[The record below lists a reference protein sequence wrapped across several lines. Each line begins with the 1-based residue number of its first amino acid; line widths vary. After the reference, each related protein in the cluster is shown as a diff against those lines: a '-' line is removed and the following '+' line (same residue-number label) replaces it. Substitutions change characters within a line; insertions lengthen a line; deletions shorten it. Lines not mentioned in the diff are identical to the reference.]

1 MNRKD
6 IYKARYLALFRRH
19 LRPAVVL
26 VADGEEV
33 LCPID
38 RKAIGE
44 LSKIE
49 EIKYLAIKSRRK
61 AGGRTVIVRKYNKM
75 SQAEIKRELSRLILA
90 YDPPIGPPG
99 TRAGKAKKL
108 KNEYSKAV
116 ELAKTKVKVK
126 GLV

>member
-6 IYKARYLALFRRH
+6 IYKAHYLALFRRH

-26 VADGEEV
+26 VADGEEIV
-33 LCPID
+33 CPVD

-49 EIKYLAIKSRRK
+49 EIKYLTIKSRRK
-61 AGGRTVIVRKYNKM
+61 ANGRTVIVRKYNKM

-108 KNEYSKAV
+108 KYLKAI
-116 ELAKTKVKVK
+116 ELAKTKIKVK
-126 GLV
+126 DLHG